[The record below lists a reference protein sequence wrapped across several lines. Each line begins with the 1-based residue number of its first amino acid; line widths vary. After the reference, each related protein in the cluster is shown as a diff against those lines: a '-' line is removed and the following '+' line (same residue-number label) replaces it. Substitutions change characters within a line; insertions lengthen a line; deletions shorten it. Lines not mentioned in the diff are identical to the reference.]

1 MEVILQ
7 TLEEERWELMKP
19 RKYSQQMID
28 KWLGLLLMV
37 PIVLI
42 IFGITGIPFVRAV
55 YLSFTNK
62 VVGLKEEFIGLEN
75 YRSLFTD
82 KIYWK
87 SLNNTVIYTVGCI
100 VAKLLA
106 GLLLALLLNQN
117 LRGKAFFRTVLLIP
131 WALPGMV
138 AATTWRW
145 MYDSTY
151 GIINSMLLKTGMIEL
166 PIPWLSNPG
175 ITLLST
181 MIVNVWRG
189 IPFFMFS
196 LLGALQTLDKQVFE
210 AAYVDGAGAFKQFI
224 YITLPGISSVLGI
237 SALLSTIWTF
247 NDFENVFL
255 ITGGGPVYS
264 SSVISTY
271 TYDLAFIQNSFGRAL
286 AVAVSVIPL
295 MLIMIM
301 ISRKIINTDI
311 NQ

>member
-1 MEVILQ
+1 
-7 TLEEERWELMKP
+7 
-19 RKYSQQMID
+19 
-28 KWLGLLLMV
+28 
-37 PIVLI
+37 
-42 IFGITGIPFVRAV
+42 
-55 YLSFTNK
+55 
-62 VVGLKEEFIGLEN
+62 
-75 YRSLFTD
+75 
-82 KIYWK
+82 
-87 SLNNTVIYTVGCI
+87 
-100 VAKLLA
+100 
-106 GLLLALLLNQN
+106 
-117 LRGKAFFRTVLLIP
+117 
-131 WALPGMV
+131 
-138 AATTWRW
+138 
-145 MYDSTY
+145 
-151 GIINSMLLKTGMIEL
+151 
-166 PIPWLSNPG
+166 
-175 ITLLST
+175 

>member
-1 MEVILQ
+1 MAGKKSE
-7 TLEEERWELMKP
+7 K
-19 RKYSQQMID
+19 RKYSHSQQLLD
-28 KWLGLLLMV
+28 KRLGLLLMV
-37 PIVLI
+37 PIAAV
-42 IFGITGIPFVRAV
+42 IFGITGIPFIRAL

-62 VVGLKEEFIGLEN
+62 VVGVPEQFIGFDN
-75 YRSLFTD
+75 YLALFVD

-87 SLNNTVIYTVGCI
+87 SLYNTIIYTVGCI
-100 VAKLLA
+100 TAKLAL
-106 GLLLALLLNQN
+106 GLLLAVILNQKF
-117 LRGKAFFRTVLLIP
+117 RGKAFFRTALLIP

-151 GIINSMLLKTGMIEL
+151 GIINSLLLKAGLISL
-166 PIPWLSNPG
+166 PIPWLSNPD

-189 IPFFMFS
+189 VPFFMFS
-196 LLGALQTLDKQVFE
+196 LLGALQTLDGQIFE
-210 AAYVDGAGAFKQFI
+210 AAYVDGAGMFKRFW

-237 SALLSTIWTF
+237 STLLSTIWTF

-255 ITGGGPVYS
+255 ITGGGPIYS

-286 AVAVSVIPL
+286 SVAVSVIPL
-295 MLIMIM
+295 MLILILVSQKV
-301 ISRKIINTDI
+301 ISGDGIE
-311 NQ
+311 

>member
-1 MEVILQ
+1 
-7 TLEEERWELMKP
+7 MKP
-19 RKYSQQMID
+19 RKHSQQIID
-28 KWLGLLLMV
+28 KWHGILLMV

-42 IFGITGIPFVRAV
+42 IFGITGIPFARAV
-55 YLSFTNK
+55 YLSFTDK
-62 VVGLKEEFIGLEN
+62 VVGLKEEFVGLEN
-75 YRSLFTD
+75 YRMLFTD
-82 KIYWK
+82 KVYWK
-87 SLNNTVIYTVGCI
+87 SLNNTVFYTVGSI
-100 VAKLLA
+100 AAKLLA
-106 GLLLALLLNQN
+106 GLLLAVLLNQN
-117 LRGKAFFRTVLLIP
+117 FRGKSFFRTVLLIP

-151 GIINSMLLKTGMIEL
+151 GIINSMLLKAGVIDL
-166 PIPWLSNPG
+166 PIPWLSDPN

-196 LLGALQTLDKQVFE
+196 LLGALQTLDRQVFE
-210 AAYVDGAGAFKQFI
+210 AAYVDGAGSFKQFI

-237 SALLSTIWTF
+237 STLLSTIWTF

-255 ITGGGPVYS
+255 ITGGGPIYS

-286 AVAVSVIPL
+286 SVAVSVIPL
-295 MLIMIM
+295 MLLMI
-301 ISRKIINTDI
+301 IVSRKIISRDI
-311 NQ
+311 SE

>member
-151 GIINSMLLKTGMIEL
+151 GIINSMLLKAGMIEL

>member
-1 MEVILQ
+1 
-7 TLEEERWELMKP
+7 MKP

-151 GIINSMLLKTGMIEL
+151 GIINSMLLKAGMIEL